1 MAPERET
8 VVPFINFSSI
18 DQLKINCI
26 ATTKTTTIFKN
37 SHHKTLY
44 NNLFSTEYEGSEAKQ
59 RNCCCCL
66 DHFKVENVSL
76 FELRSINYLPIYC
89 I

>member
-18 DQLKINCI
+18 DQLKINVT

-44 NNLFSTEYEGSEAKQ
+44 NNLFSTE
-59 RNCCCCL
+59 
-66 DHFKVENVSL
+66 
-76 FELRSINYLPIYC
+76 
-89 I
+89 